1 MCVAFVLLL
10 TACSG
15 IPLHERD
22 QQLQQKYLEYA
33 GAPVDHFNYL
43 GHFDS
48 WRALSDTQLVV
59 WTTINQAYLLSV
71 AQPCINLQF
80 AQRIGVS
87 ATVGT
92 VNRGLDY
99 VLVER
104 QRGQIAAIR
113 PVDYKKMMA
122 DRRKPAGS

>member
-1 MCVAFVLLL
+1 M
-10 TACSG
+10 
-15 IPLHERD
+15 
-22 QQLQQKYLEYA
+22 
-33 GAPVDHFNYL
+33 
-43 GHFDS
+43 
-48 WRALSDTQLVV
+48 SDTQLIV

-104 QRGQIAAIR
+104 QRCQITDIR